1 MRNEELILV
10 LKKMSNNTRYSNM
23 LQRWIYIKNNLNESP
38 SNIWQNYYFIR

>member
-10 LKKMSNNTRYSNM
+10 LKKMSNNTRYSKM

-38 SNIWQNYYFIR
+38 SNI